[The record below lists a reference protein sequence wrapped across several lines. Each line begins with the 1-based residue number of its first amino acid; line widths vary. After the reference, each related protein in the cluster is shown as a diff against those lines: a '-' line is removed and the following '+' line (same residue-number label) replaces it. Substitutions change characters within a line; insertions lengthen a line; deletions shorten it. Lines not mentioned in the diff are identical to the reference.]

1 MKQQRKILDYAVG
14 YKEFNEAERSIVHY
28 ITTPDRDR
36 GGDVVNPFG
45 MIDTDFSKSPTVFYN
60 HRYMLPVAKSL
71 WRKAD
76 DKGVLAKT
84 QFSTVEYAQD
94 IYRLHKEGII
104 NTWSIGFRIPN
115 NPDAVKYDEASKT
128 LFINIWELLEYSSAP
143 IAMNPNCLDV
153 EKRNPTPYPS
163 PKERG
168 VSEWMY
174 ALKSICKSAEMC
186 EELEVLKQV
195 QHDREHKTAGIA
207 GKDIKEMFAGA
218 ISKITGR
225 RIKI

>member
-1 MKQQRKILDYAVG
+1 MKMRNSHELHELTRSPQRKILDYAVG

-115 NPDAVKYDEASKT
+115 NPDAVKYDEPSKT

-153 EKRNPTPYPS
+153 EKNSDRIY
-163 PKERG
+163 KIDMIKG
-168 VSEWMY
+168 M
-174 ALKSICKSAEMC
+174 CKSAEMC
-186 EELEVLKQV
+186 EELEMIKS
-195 QHDREHKTAGIA
+195 EKINTAGIA
-207 GKDIKEMFAGA
+207 SKDIKEMFAGA
-218 ISKITGR
+218 ISRITGR
-225 RIKI
+225 RIKM